1 MFRTLPYILL
11 FVVAAL
17 SQLLLFDNLT
27 LSPLLSP
34 LVYVIFILLLPL
46 ETPQSLMLLL
56 GAALGVTMDWGMGVA
71 GINSIATIF
80 IAYTRIFILQLLC
93 GKERIAEKG
102 VPSEQ
107 WFGFGD
113 FLRYTL
119 TIIAIH
125 HLIYFAFESLSVTNF
140 SSTIIRFIS
149 SVVVSTLYVW
159 FLARLFLVRNTL
171 K

>member
-1 MFRTLPYILL
+1 MFRVFPYIIL
-11 FVVAAL
+11 FFVAVL

-34 LVYVIFILLLPL
+34 LVYIVFITLLPL
-46 ETPQSLMLLL
+46 ETSAGVVLLL
-56 GAALGVTMDWGMGVA
+56 GAAMGAVIDWGTGVA

-80 IAYTRIFILQLLC
+80 IAFSRLFVLQLIC
-93 GKERIAEKG
+93 GKERIGEKG

-113 FLRYTL
+113 FLRY
-119 TIIAIH
+119 IIVITTIH
-125 HLIYFAFESLSVTNF
+125 HAIYFAFESLSVTNLT
-140 SSTIIRFIS
+140 STIIRFMT
-149 SVVVSTLYVW
+149 SVVVTTLYVW
-159 FLARLFLVRNTL
+159 LIARLFARKNYL